1 MVGSG
6 RTGSV
11 AGSQPTISAQSPT
24 CIGGKLPP
32 TFTDRELDV
41 MAILWQRGPSTV
53 AEVRARLND
62 DLAHNTVLTV
72 LNVLESKGYVT
83 HTEEG
88 KAHRFRALVKQ
99 EIAGTAATSRLVEK
113 LFGGST
119 ERLLTHL
126 VTERS
131 VTAAELRRLRELLD
145 EKLREVEE

>member
-1 MVGSG
+1 M
-6 RTGSV
+6 
-11 AGSQPTISAQSPT
+11 
-24 CIGGKLPP
+24 PP

-41 MAILWQRGPSTV
+41 MAILWERGPSTV
-53 AEVRARLND
+53 AEVRARLAD

-72 LNVLESKGYVT
+72 LRVLEEKGYVS

-88 KAHRFRALVKQ
+88 KAHRFRARVRQ
-99 EIAGTAATSRLVEK
+99 DIAGATAAARVVEK

-131 VTAAELRRLRELLD
+131 VTPAELRRLRRLLD
-145 EKLREVEE
+145 DKLREADK